1 MKTMVEQ
8 VATYYYSPE
17 VSFNIFACYDSL
29 ESYDNRK
36 VDFYDVYTKAGECIN
51 EGDPYLEFPSWD
63 DIYNNYYVKENK
75 V

>member
-29 ESYDNRK
+29 ENYDNRE
-36 VDFYDVYTKAGECIN
+36 VDFYDVYAENGECVN
-51 EGDPYLEFPSWD
+51 EGEPYFEFPSWD
-63 DIYNNYYVKENK
+63 DIYNNHYVKENK